1 MKDYS
6 AYKQQIETPI
16 AEPRERLTAVGTAHE
31 EPSSPDLDD
40 PSIEP
45 ENNQHLGSAGRA
57 SLKKIEQLAE
67 ALGRINNG
75 TYSISH
81 KCGEDISAER
91 LNTVPFAHVCR
102 DCAIPL
108 KDRLNVKIA

>member
-6 AYKQQIETPI
+6 PRKEKIKTRI
-16 AEPRERLTAVGTAHE
+16 AELRERFIAFESALDA
-31 EPSSPDLDD
+31 PSSADLDD

-45 ENNQHLGSAGRA
+45 ENNEFLEPVGRA
-57 SLKKIEQLAE
+57 SLKKIEQLEE
-67 ALGRINNG
+67 ALGRIKNG
-75 TYSISH
+75 TYGISH

-91 LNTVPFAHVCR
+91 LNAVPFAHLCR

-108 KDRLNVKIA
+108 KG